1 MASADGSSIR
11 TIVEASPHPY
21 PMRDLYHADI
31 SPDGSQIVYTS
42 CQFPT
47 EIEDPA
53 FTGEEWYDYEIA
65 TVGLD
70 GGEPKRL
77 TENRPLDHVPV
88 WSPDGTR
95 IAFLAFPPELNY
107 YRGYP
112 RRLYT
117 MAADGTDVRD
127 VVPSLADV
135 VPAIWDL
142 PLSPP
147 EWSPD
152 GKRLAFLVEVRGEGY
167 YPFSAI
173 LLYTVAVDGS
183 DLQWISETVTSPS
196 WSPDGEQLAFGK
208 YGQKGEAIYTVRP
221 DGTNRRR
228 LVDAPGVKQVSWSPD
243 GKEILFVSDSA
254 YVVHPDGSGSREVF
268 SGIDRAAWSPD
279 DSDSAY
285 VVHPDGSGLREV
297 FIGVDRAAW
306 SPDDSRIA
314 FYDDWSR
321 RVFSDDWTG
330 GVVSIARDGTDLRLL
345 AKKIVLDNRGDS
357 GYEFVAG
364 NLEGEE
370 SQ

>member
-11 TIVEASPHPY
+11 TIVEATPHRYVMPY
-21 PMRDLYHADI
+21 LYHADI

-47 EIEDPA
+47 EIEDPL
-53 FTGEEWYDYEIA
+53 FTGEEWYYYEIA

-152 GKRLAFLVEVRGEGY
+152 GKRLAFLVEVRGEE
-167 YPFSAI
+167 FSSI

-221 DGTNRRR
+221 DGTNRWR

-268 SGIDRAAWSPD
+268 SGIDTAVWSPD
-279 DSDSAY
+279 DTDSAY

-306 SPDDSRIA
+306 SPDGSRIA
-314 FYDDWSR
+314 FYDDWSG